1 MFMILTA
8 AWRLSWPG
16 IRGELPGKGKEVVGD
31 FLIGPLFGY
40 FAAAEALKISGD
52 HGHGANGI

>member
-1 MFMILTA
+1 MILTA

-31 FLIGPLFGY
+31 FLIGALFGY
-40 FAAAEALKISGD
+40 FAAAEALKASGD